1 MCEKM
6 DGGGGGGGEV
16 EKKKEKEVESFSG
29 HPSFPGFFSSYR
41 HNPRESLGTGLV
53 MWVQC
58 MSASCSLL
66 VIWEVE
72 QFQDGGVEEGCLC
85 DKTDRYRQ
93 MVL

>member
-1 MCEKM
+1 M
-6 DGGGGGGGEV
+6 DMGNLV
-16 EKKKEKEVESFSG
+16 
-29 HPSFPGFFSSYR
+29 PRLFSSYH
-41 HNPRESLGTGLV
+41 HNPREKPRNEGSYVG
-53 MWVQC
+53 